1 MAEEP
6 LSQEEID
13 ALIRGRSGDLDAGG
27 SPPPAPPEGTS
38 PGGEEHPLTE
48 DQLDALGEFFN
59 IAMGRAATVL
69 STILGR
75 DVEITTPRVGWV
87 DWKEMVTSHPVPSVV
102 VWVQIKEGL
111 EGSTLLVL
119 SQRDANLVANIMDEE
134 EKDLEEPLDEYRQSV
149 VGEAV
154 NQMVGG
160 AVYAMSEMLGLEM
173 SIHPPRIE
181 VLDFSAEGEAEP
193 PPSYGEG
200 DLVRISFQF
209 RVADLL
215 KSEMIQL
222 MPVSFAK
229 ALADMILEEDEEVEP
244 PGGGGEAAEPPR
256 AGQEGAGPAAGEPVQ
271 SIGPEEEV
279 EVRRAEFQPLGG
291 GGGGGR
297 SEEDNIRLLLDIELE
312 VSVEIGRAR
321 MRIKDVLS
329 LGEGSIIELD
339 KMVGEPVE
347 IYANKKLIARG
358 EVVVIDEDFGVRVT
372 EIVRK
377 QA

>member
-1 MAEEP
+1 MRLDMAEEP

-13 ALIRGRSGDLDAGG
+13 ALIRGESGGG
-27 SPPPAPPEGTS
+27 EGGGPPAPPGELS
-38 PGGEEHPLTE
+38 AGGEAERPLSE
-48 DQLDALGEFFN
+48 EQLDALGEFFN

-75 DVEITTPRVGWV
+75 DVEITTPRVSWV
-87 DWKEMVTSHPVPSVV
+87 DWEEMVSSHPVPCVV
-102 VWVQIKEGL
+102 VWVEIKEGL
-111 EGSTLLVL
+111 EGSTVLVL
-119 SQRDANLVANIMDEE
+119 HQRDANLLANIMDEE
-134 EKDLEEPLDEYRQSV
+134 ERDLDESLDDYRKSV

-173 SIHPPRIE
+173 SVHPPRIE
-181 VLDFSAEGEAEP
+181 VLDFSAQDRPPA

-200 DLVRISFQF
+200 DLVQIAFQF
-209 RVADLL
+209 SVADLL

-222 MPVSFAK
+222 MPVGFA
-229 ALADMILEEDEEVEP
+229 ARLAEMILEEEEEVQPARLPEEAGSGYGGSTGEREP
-244 PGGGGEAAEPPR
+244 A
-256 AGQEGAGPAAGEPVQ
+256 PAA
-271 SIGPEEEV
+271 EEEV
-279 EVRRAEFQPLGG
+279 EVRRVEFQPLGG
-291 GGGGGR
+291 GGSGR
-297 SEEDNIRLLLDIELE
+297 RPEEDNIRLLLDIELE
-312 VSVEIGRAR
+312 VSVEIGRTR

-339 KMVGEPVE
+339 KVVGDPVE

-372 EIVRK
+372 EIVRR

>member
-1 MAEEP
+1 MTEEP
-6 LSQEEID
+6 LFQEETNAHVQKGSGKPEEGG
-13 ALIRGRSGDLDAGG
+13 ALASD
-27 SPPPAPPEGTS
+27 SPEKPFPQ
-38 PGGEEHPLTE
+38 GEERPLNE

-75 DVEITTPRVGWV
+75 HVDITTPRVVWAN
-87 DWKEMVTSHPVPSVV
+87 WKDVVSSHPVPCVV
-102 VWVQIKEGL
+102 VMVQIKEGL
-111 EGSTLLVL
+111 EGSTVLVL
-119 SQRDANLVANIMDEE
+119 SQRDANLLANIMDEE
-134 EKDLEEPLDEYRQSV
+134 ERDLEEPLDEYRRSV

-160 AVYAMSEMLGLEM
+160 AVYTMSEMLGLEM
-173 SIHPPRIE
+173 SIHPPHIE
-181 VLDFSAEGEAEP
+181 VFDFSAEGEAVP

-200 DLVRISFQF
+200 DLVQISFEF

-215 KSEMIQL
+215 KSEMLQL
-222 MPVSFAK
+222 MPVSFAVT
-229 ALADMILEEDEEVEP
+229 LADMILEEEGEFESSWKGRGGMEP
-244 PGGGGEAAEPPR
+244 SVGGESFT
-256 AGQEGAGPAAGEPVQ
+256 PA
-271 SIGPEEEV
+271 GPEEEV

-291 GGGGGR
+291 SGRVER

-312 VSVEIGRAR
+312 VSVEIGRTR

-339 KMVGEPVE
+339 KVIGEPVE

-358 EVVVIDEDFGVRVT
+358 EVVVIDEDFGVRIT

-377 QA
+377 QV

>member
-1 MAEEP
+1 MAEEL

-13 ALIRGRSGDLDAGG
+13 ALVKGESGG
-27 SPPPAPPEGTS
+27 SGEGGNLPPAPPGEPS
-38 PGGEEHPLTE
+38 SGGRDYPLNE

-75 DVEITTPRVGWV
+75 AVEITTPRVTWV
-87 DWKEMVTSHPVPSVV
+87 DWKEMVSSHPVPCVV

-111 EGSTLLVL
+111 EGSTVLVL
-119 SQRDANLVANIMDEE
+119 SQRDANLLANIMDEE
-134 EKDLEEPLDEYRQSV
+134 ERDLEEHLDEYRQSV

-160 AVYAMSEMLGLEM
+160 AIYAMSEMLGLEM

-181 VLDFSAEGEAEP
+181 VIDFSAGEEVPP
-193 PPSYGEG
+193 PPSFGES
-200 DLVRISFQF
+200 DLVQISFQF
-209 RVADLL
+209 RVDDLL

-222 MPVSFAK
+222 MPVGFAV
-229 ALADMILEEDEEVEP
+229 ALADMILKDEEDDELPREERR
-244 PGGGGEAAEPPR
+244 GEEQSSR
-256 AGQEGAGPAAGEPVQ
+256 GEPHPA
-271 SIGPEEEV
+271 GKPDEEV

-291 GGGGGR
+291 GGRGER

-312 VSVEIGRAR
+312 VSVEIGRTR

-339 KMVGEPVE
+339 KVVGDPVE

>member
-13 ALIRGRSGDLDAGG
+13 ALVRGESGSSGGDAGLPPTSRDG
-27 SPPPAPPEGTS
+27 SS
-38 PGGEEHPLTE
+38 PGEGDEHPLDE

-75 DVEITTPRVGWV
+75 DVEITTPRVSWI
-87 DWKEMVTSHPVPSVV
+87 DWKEMVSSHPVPCVV
-102 VWVQIKEGL
+102 VWVEFKEGL
-111 EGSTLLVL
+111 EGSTVLVL

-134 EKDLEEPLDEYRQSV
+134 ERDLEEPLDEYRQSV

-173 SIHPPRIE
+173 SIQPPRIQ
-181 VLDFSAEGEAEP
+181 VLDFSSGDETP
-193 PPSYGEG
+193 PAPSYGEG
-200 DLVRISFQF
+200 DLVQIAFEF
-209 RVADLL
+209 RVDDLL

-222 MPVSFAK
+222 MPVGFAQ
-229 ALADMILEEDEEVEP
+229 ALADMILQEDEEVELP
-244 PGGGGEAAEPPR
+244 REEERVAERGESGEAGPPTT
-256 AGQEGAGPAAGEPVQ
+256 A
-271 SIGPEEEV
+271 SEEEV
-279 EVRRAEFQPLGG
+279 EVRRAEFLPLGG
-291 GGGGGR
+291 GAGGDR

-312 VSVEIGRAR
+312 VSVELGRTR

-339 KMVGEPVE
+339 KVVGEPVE
-347 IYANKKLIARG
+347 IYANRKLIARG

-377 QA
+377 QP

>member
-13 ALIRGRSGDLDAGG
+13 ALVRGQSGGLDAGG

-38 PGGEEHPLTE
+38 PGGGERPLNE
-48 DQLDALGEFFN
+48 DQMDALGEFFN

-75 DVEITTPRVGWV
+75 DVDITTPRVSWV
-87 DWKEMVTSHPVPSVV
+87 DWKEMVSSHPVPSVV

-111 EGSTLLVL
+111 EGSTVLVL

-134 EKDLEEPLDEYRQSV
+134 ERDLEEPLDEYRQSV

-181 VLDFSAEGEAEP
+181 VLDFSAEGEAAP

-200 DLVRISFQF
+200 DLVQISFEF

-222 MPVSFAK
+222 MPVNFAK
-229 ALADMILEEDEEVEP
+229 VLADMILEEDEEMEP
-244 PGGGGEAAEPPR
+244 PGEGRGVAEPPR
-256 AGQEGAGPAAGEPVQ
+256 AGRGEAGDAAGEPAV
-271 SIGPEEEV
+271 PEEEV

-291 GGGGGR
+291 GGGR
-297 SEEDNIRLLLDIELE
+297 SGEDNIRLLLDIELE

>member
-13 ALIRGRSGDLDAGG
+13 ALIRSEPRGSEEGGGVPAGLERETE
-27 SPPPAPPEGTS
+27 PEAKK
-38 PGGEEHPLTE
+38 EHSLSE

-69 STILGR
+69 SSILGR
-75 DVEITTPRVGWV
+75 DVDITTPRVTWV
-87 DWKEMVTSHPVPSVV
+87 DWENMVSSHPVPCVL
-102 VWVQIKEGL
+102 VWVEIKEGL
-111 EGSTLLVL
+111 RGSIVLVL
-119 SQRDANLVANIMDEE
+119 SQKDANLLANIMDEE
-134 EKDLEEPLDEYRQSV
+134 ERGLEEPLDEYRQSV
-149 VGEAV
+149 VGEAM

-160 AVYAMSEMLGLEM
+160 AIYAISEMLDLEM

-181 VLDFSAEGEAEP
+181 VLDFSADLEFP
-193 PPSYGEG
+193 PPPDFGTAE
-200 DLVRISFQF
+200 LVQIAFQF
-209 RVADLL
+209 KVADLMR
-215 KSEMIQL
+215 SEMIQL

-229 ALADMILEEDEEVEP
+229 SLADMILEEGEEEEGIVT
-244 PGGGGEAAEPPR
+244 PGEKELV
-256 AGQEGAGPAAGEPVQ
+256 AGKTVSEETASP
-271 SIGPEEEV
+271 SGPEEEV
-279 EVRRAEFQPLGG
+279 EVRRVEFLPLGG
-291 GGGGGR
+291 GNGER
-297 SEEDNIRLLLDIELE
+297 RPEEDNIRLLLDIELE
-312 VSVEIGRAR
+312 VSVEIGRTR

-339 KMVGEPVE
+339 KVVGEPVE

-377 QA
+377 